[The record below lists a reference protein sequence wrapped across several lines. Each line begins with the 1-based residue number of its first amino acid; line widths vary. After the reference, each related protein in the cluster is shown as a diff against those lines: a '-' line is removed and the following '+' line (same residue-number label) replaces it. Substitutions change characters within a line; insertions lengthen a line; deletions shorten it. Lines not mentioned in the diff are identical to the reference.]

1 MKFDRIAIVG
11 AGDVGAYYG
20 GRLAEAG
27 HDVSFYTR
35 SGAAALRAG
44 GLHVQS
50 HAGDFVLRTVQAFDN
65 TNAIGPADLIIVSLK
80 STAIASYVDLVRPL
94 VHDDSAIV
102 CLQNGL
108 GNEEV
113 FAAPFGAARVLG
125 AIAFTCINRTSPGHI
140 LHTAH
145 GLLRIGEF
153 ESSKMDRAE
162 SIAAMFRAAKVP
174 ADAVTDLR
182 HHRWEKLV
190 WNIPFNGWGAALD
203 LHTEAILASP
213 AGETL
218 TRETMAEVIRA
229 ARAVG
234 IEIKP
239 PLIDSEIRRTR
250 LMGAYHSSMQL
261 DRKNGQPLEIEA
273 ILARPLE
280 LAADVGETNLPLMTT
295 LLMCLNA
302 LAVGNTRPAPLRSG
316 CPAGAY

>member
-1 MKFDRIAIVG
+1 MEFDRIAIVG
-11 AGDVGAYYG
+11 AGAVGAYYG
-20 GRLAEAG
+20 GRLAQAG

-35 SGAAALRAG
+35 SGAAQLRAG
-44 GLHVQS
+44 GLRVSS
-50 HAGDFVLRTVQAFDN
+50 HAGDFVLPTVRAFED
-65 TNAIGPADLIIVSLK
+65 TAAIGRADLIIVSLK
-80 STAIASYVDLVRPL
+80 STAIGSYVDLVRPL
-94 VHDDSAIV
+94 VGDDSAIL

-113 FAAPFGAARVLG
+113 FAAAFGAQRVLG

-153 ESSKMDRAE
+153 GSSKMDRSEA
-162 SIAAMFRAAKVP
+162 IAAMFRDANVP
-174 ADAVTDLR
+174 AEAVADLR

-203 LHTEAILASP
+203 LHTEAILATA

-218 TRETMAEVIRA
+218 IRETMAEVIRA
-229 ARAVG
+229 AHAVG

-239 PLIDSEIRRTR
+239 TLIDSEIRRTR

-261 DRKNGQPLEIEA
+261 DRQHGQALEIDT
-273 ILARPLE
+273 ILAKPIAF
-280 LAADVGETNLPLMTT
+280 AAAAGEKNLPRMTT
-295 LLMCLNA
+295 LLQCLNA
-302 LAVGNTRPAPLRSG
+302 LGKA
-316 CPAGAY
+316 